1 MGFQL
6 PSYAV
11 AGAMNL
17 DGISADI
24 IKSSGPGVI
33 KNVYPFV
40 LWDTV
45 RITNNVA
52 IPTTTIRM
60 FQVQNGGNTN
70 TIGGGVAYQKNVC
83 DTNLIQAGQLPRGRI
98 MIVNQIEVQICL
110 TGNAP
115 TVATSGN
122 NNLLPT
128 SQGFTANIT
137 SAFSDIRT
145 FLQQGYGIIKIG
157 TRGYSEGLLYDFP
170 SSVGINGF
178 GFGFPATTGVT
189 NSTIDSYAQNGF
201 GLAWSYPDNPYYIV
215 AGDNFE
221 FDIQFPNAF
230 TVQANSPV
238 NLITRFKGV
247 LIDPVA

>member
-6 PSYAV
+6 PSFNV

-17 DGISADI
+17 DGISPDI

-45 RITNNVA
+45 RITNNVLV
-52 IPTTTIRM
+52 PSTLIRM

-70 TIGGGVAYQKNVC
+70 SIGGGVAYQKNLC
-83 DTNLIQAGQLPRGRI
+83 DTNLVQAGQLPRGRI
-98 MIVNQIEVQICL
+98 MIINQIEVQIVL
-110 TGNAP
+110 TGNLP
-115 TVATSGN
+115 TVVSSGSGL
-122 NNLLPT
+122 LLPAT
-128 SQGFTANIT
+128 QGFTANTT
-137 SAFSDIRT
+137 SAFSDLRT
-145 FLQQGYGIIKIG
+145 VLQQGYGVLKIG
-157 TRGYSEGLLYDFP
+157 TRPYSEGLLYDFP

-178 GFGFPATTGVT
+178 GFGIGATTGQ
-189 NSTIDSYAQNGF
+189 TINVDSYAQNGF

-221 FDIQFPNAF
+221 FDISFPNSF
-230 TVQANSPV
+230 TLQANAPI

-247 LIDPVA
+247 LLDPVA